1 MSLPLRFS
9 ADLDRDCVRKG
20 GALEAVAADLITIS
34 AACVPSEECR

>member
-20 GALEAVAADLITIS
+20 GAFEAVAKQKGRQGLGA
-34 AACVPSEECR
+34 